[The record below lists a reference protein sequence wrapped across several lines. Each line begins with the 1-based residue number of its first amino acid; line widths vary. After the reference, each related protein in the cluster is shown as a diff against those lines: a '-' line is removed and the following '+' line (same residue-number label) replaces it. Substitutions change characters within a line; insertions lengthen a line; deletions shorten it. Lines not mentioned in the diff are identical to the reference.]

1 MTNEQI
7 NYILSVEKY
16 LTGFRKTMVMRMPNE
31 DEVKVRQ
38 IHVDVFGHAIP
49 MCGSCF
55 VDSLTSLIIKARYEQ
70 ESKIP
75 TLDEV
80 IDNSLVLAQLADDE
94 QKPRRKRK

>member
-7 NYILSVEKY
+7 NYILSVEQY
-16 LTGFRKTMVMRMPNE
+16 LTAFRKTMVMRMPNE
-31 DEVKVRQ
+31 DEIKVRQ
-38 IHVDVFGHAIP
+38 IYTEVFGNPIP

-55 VDSLTSLIIKARYEQ
+55 VDSFTSLVIKARYEQ
-70 ESKIP
+70 ETKIP
-75 TLDEV
+75 TLEQV